1 MKSKL
6 IRAHMK
12 AAFAYAE
19 CSTAERAKVGC
30 VIVKDDRIIS
40 IGYNGMPSG
49 WTNICESED
58 YKTKPEV
65 LHAESN
71 AVAKL
76 ARSAESGMSS
86 VAFVTMAPCLDCAK
100 LLYQAGVSELYYA
113 ETYRDNSGLNFLL
126 ACGIPIHRYELS

>member
-1 MKSKL
+1 MKEKMIL
-6 IRAHMK
+6 AHMS
-12 AAFAYAE
+12 AARVYSY

-49 WTNICESED
+49 WSNVCEED
-58 YKTKPEV
+58 GYTKAEV

-76 ARSAESGMSS
+76 ARCTESGEGAT
-86 VAFVTMAPCLDCAK
+86 AFVTRAPCLDCAK
-100 LLYQAGVSELYYA
+100 LLYQAGIIEVYYI
-113 ETYRDNSGLNFLL
+113 EPHRNNDGLNFLL
-126 ACGIPIHRYELS
+126 ACGIPVHKYEYP